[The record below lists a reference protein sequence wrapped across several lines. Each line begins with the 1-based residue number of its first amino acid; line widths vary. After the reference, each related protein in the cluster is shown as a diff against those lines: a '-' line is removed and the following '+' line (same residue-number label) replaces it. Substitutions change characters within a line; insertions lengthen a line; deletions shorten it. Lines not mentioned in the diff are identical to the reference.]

1 MPEVE
6 GKLTPKQERFIDEFL
21 IDLNATQAAIRAG
34 YSEKT
39 AQVIGSENLSKPMI
53 KSEVDRRIAA
63 RAAEKKLT
71 SDLVIDQLHG
81 MITADANEL
90 VELRR
95 VCCRH
100 CYGIDYQYQYTAGER
115 EKRLQE
121 FSLLAERDADGNLSE
136 TFDER
141 GGVGYDRRKD
151 PNPDCPECFG
161 EGVEVVFA
169 KDTRKLSPA
178 ARALYAGVKT
188 TEKGLEIKMHS
199 KEAAIKLAAQHLGMI
214 SDSKN
219 VNVNVSLE
227 VLVAASMKIEKAD
240 DPKTIEHEEKK

>member
-1 MPEVE
+1 MAE
-6 GKLTPKQERFIDEFL
+6 GELTPKQQRFIDEYM
-21 IDLNATQAAIRAG
+21 IDLNGTQAAIRAG
-34 YSEKT
+34 YSQHT
-39 AQVIGSENLSKPMI
+39 ANEQASGLLAKVSIRT
-53 KSEVDRRIAA
+53 EVDRRIAA

-71 SDLVIDQLHG
+71 ADLVVDQLHG

-95 VCCRH
+95 VCCHH
-100 CYGIDYQYQYTAGER
+100 CYGIDYQYQYTASER

-121 FSLLAERDADGNLSE
+121 FSLLGERDADGNLSE

-214 SDSKN
+214 SDSKS

-227 VLVAASMKIEKAD
+227 VLVAASMKTEPAD
-240 DPKTIEHEEKK
+240 DAKTIEHEKNKP